1 LKELLYISH
10 ATSEVPDAGSKVIEP
25 RLHAIKTAFYR
36 YEPFVG
42 SGGIVIIVLLRR
54 QAANEV
60 MLLSMLTGAAR
71 EFRYA
76 FCIACITDEEII
88 FSVYRMGISA
98 NR

>member
-10 ATSEVPDAGSKVIEP
+10 ATSDVSNAVVKVIEP

-36 YEPFVG
+36 HEPFLRSRG
-42 SGGIVIIVLLRR
+42 SIVINLLRR

-60 MLLSMLTGAAR
+60 VLLGMLTGAAR

-88 FSVYRMGISA
+88 F
-98 NR
+98 

>member
-10 ATSEVPDAGSKVIEP
+10 ATSDVPNAVSKVIEP

-36 YEPFVG
+36 HEPFIR
-42 SGGIVIIVLLRR
+42 SGGFVIDHLRR
-54 QAANEV
+54 QAANERV
-60 MLLSMLTGAAR
+60 LLGMLTGAAH

-88 FSVYRMGISA
+88 F
-98 NR
+98 